1 MLIFKSTSNITG
13 GILYRE
19 IWSLNPKFQNFM
31 SRIDRLPAFSINYK
45 IYIVKLP
52 RNWPK
57 LQIFFKYGDTGLK
70 KRDMWIF
77 TALCNVKSKY

>member
-1 MLIFKSTSNITG
+1 M
-13 GILYRE
+13 YRD

-31 SRIDRLPAFSINYK
+31 SRIDRLPAFSVNHK

-57 LQIFFKYGDTGLK
+57 LQIFFKYVYFLTEMSYTGEL
-70 KRDMWIF
+70 F
-77 TALCNVKSKY
+77 TAVLVF